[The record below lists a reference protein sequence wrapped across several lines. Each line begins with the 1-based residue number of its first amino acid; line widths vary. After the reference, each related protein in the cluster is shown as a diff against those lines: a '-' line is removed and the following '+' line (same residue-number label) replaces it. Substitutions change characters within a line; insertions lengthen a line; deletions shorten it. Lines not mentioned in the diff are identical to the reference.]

1 MGQHPAHAIQ
11 PLEPSYLPA
20 TPTTIAD
27 VSLDDAAAANLA
39 VARKYAAESQRRGGA
54 AAGVGRIRL
63 SRRRGRGRPS
73 SK

>member
-1 MGQHPAHAIQ
+1 MAD

-39 VARKYAAESQRRGGA
+39 VARKYAAESQRRGGLWI
-54 AAGVGRIRL
+54 V
-63 SRRRGRGRPS
+63 
-73 SK
+73 